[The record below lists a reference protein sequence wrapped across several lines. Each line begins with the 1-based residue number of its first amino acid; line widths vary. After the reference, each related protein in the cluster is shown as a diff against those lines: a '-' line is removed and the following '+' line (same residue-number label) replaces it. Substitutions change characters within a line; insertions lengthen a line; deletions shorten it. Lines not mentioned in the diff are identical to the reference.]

1 MNTMRY
7 VLSGILLS
15 LCLAGSP
22 PMLSAQGD
30 STLYV
35 VSYLEAAPASQHQVA
50 TMLTQLAGAS
60 REEGAMRYEVLQRT
74 TESNQFLLLEIWKDQ
89 GALDTHTAAAHTK
102 RFREQVAPLLL
113 APIDERLCTATIVPA
128 PPRAGRGT
136 VYIVTHIDVPGT
148 SREAALRLMGQ
159 VIDQS
164 RNDRGNVRFDLV
176 HQKDR
181 TNHFTAIEAWA
192 DQSSGN
198 DHQLAPHTLTF
209 RRGITPLLGALY
221 DQRWYRPL

>member
-1 MNTMRY
+1 MRY
-7 VLSGILLS
+7 VLSTVGVLLS
-15 LCLAGSP
+15 LSLAGSP
-22 PMLSAQGD
+22 LMLSAQGD
-30 STLYV
+30 ATLYIV
-35 VSYLEAAPASQHQVA
+35 TYLEVAPASQRQVA

-89 GALDTHTAAAHTK
+89 RALDTHTGAAHTK

-113 APIDERLCTATIVPA
+113 APIDERLCVATIVAA
-128 PPRAGRGT
+128 PPPAGRGT
-136 VYIVTHIDVPGT
+136 VYIVTHIDVPGNY
-148 SREAALRLMGQ
+148 RDPALRLMGQ
-159 VIDQS
+159 LIDQS

-192 DQSSGN
+192 DQKAGD
-198 DHQLAPHTLTF
+198 DHQLAQHTRTF
-209 RRGITPLLGALY
+209 RREITPLLGALY